1 MLPRGSVGWQL
12 ASERDRIIWLRRASA
27 SQAVHE
33 ALLVVPAA
41 AVCDYELDVAKGAQ
55 QAAPEW

>member
-1 MLPRGSVGWQL
+1 
-12 ASERDRIIWLRRASA
+12 
-27 SQAVHE
+27 VHE